1 MYLPRAFA
9 EGDLARLD
17 ALVDAH
23 PFITLVTVRDG
34 LPLADH
40 VPVLYRR
47 DGDRVELRGH
57 VARANPL
64 AGSRNVQALAIVHGP
79 HAYVSPGWYPD
90 KESAARVPTWNYAVA
105 HLAGT
110 LELFEDDDALAGIV
124 DGLSGIH
131 EGRIGGAWRYEHD
144 RDDHRRQ
151 LRGITGFRLVAD
163 RVDLKFKLNQ
173 NHPSANQASV
183 ASALQSLD
191 DAGARGIATLMADNL
206 ARQETR

>member
-9 EGDLARLD
+9 ETDLTRLD
-17 ALVDAH
+17 ALVAAH

-34 LPLADH
+34 RSVADH

-64 AGSRNVQALAIVHGP
+64 ASAGGTPALAIVHGP

-90 KESAARVPTWNYAVA
+90 KEAAARVPTWNYAVA

-110 LELFEDDDALAGIV
+110 LALFDDEPALADIVDAL
-124 DGLSGIH
+124 SRMH
-131 EGRIGGAWRYEHD
+131 EPRVGSAWRFEPE
-144 RDDHRRQ
+144 REDHRRQ
-151 LRGITGFRLVAD
+151 LRGITGFRLAAD

-173 NHPSANQASV
+173 NHPAANQAAV
-183 ASALQSLD
+183 IRGLQALD
-191 DAGARGIATLMADNL
+191 DDGARGVAALMADTM
-206 ARQETR
+206 ARQETC

>member
-9 EGDLARLD
+9 EGDLGRLD
-17 ALVDAH
+17 ALVAAN
-23 PFITLVTVRDG
+23 PFITLVTVRGG
-34 LPLADH
+34 LPVADH

-47 DGDRVELRGH
+47 EGDRVELRGH

-64 AGSRNVQALAIVHGP
+64 ASAPGAQALAIVHGP
-79 HAYVSPGWYPD
+79 DAYCSPGWYPD

-105 HLAGT
+105 HLTGT

-124 DGLSGIH
+124 DALSGIH
-131 EGRIGGAWRYEHD
+131 EGRVGGAWRYEHD

-173 NHPSANQASV
+173 NHPRANQASV
-183 ASALQSLD
+183 ASALRSLD
-191 DAGARGIATLMADNL
+191 DAGAQAIAALMADNL
-206 ARQETR
+206 AGQENR